1 MTPIDPERWRRLDA
15 ILDELLQLEAPARE
29 ARLAELTCGQPDLR
43 SQVEDLLRRDAAE
56 STLLDSQAATR
67 FEHLLADAAQEAA
80 SPADLAGT
88 EIGPYRIVGKL
99 GEGGMGVVFTARQ
112 AHPDRLVALKVL
124 RAGIFA
130 GSQQLRMFRREAES
144 LGRLNHP
151 GIAAIHDAGRTPEGL
166 HWFAMERVEGST
178 LDTWARSRPAPDT
191 RAEIELRVAVCAAIC
206 DAITHAHQRGVVHLD
221 LKPSNVMVLPQ
232 AAPGAAPVVKV
243 LDFGIARLTGGEA
256 ALTTIGS
263 RGAGF
268 VGTLAYMSPEQADGD
283 PRDLDLRSDV
293 YSLGVLF
300 HEVFTGRVP
309 VDVSGA
315 TLTEAARLV
324 RTQEPARPSL
334 ACRLLRGDLETIL
347 LKALAKDPAQRY
359 QSVAELG
366 DDFRRWRQDLPIIGR
381 PPSTAYQLRKIVAR
395 HRAALG
401 FALALLLAL
410 LGAVGGTTWGLLK
423 ARRAEALARA
433 EAGTAAETAKFL
445 ESVFR
450 VADPGSGRGAEV
462 TARELLENAVAGID
476 TSLAGQPEVR
486 GRLLGVMGTAYR
498 QLGLYRDARPLLEQA
513 IALDRQVLGAE
524 DPRVARSHYT
534 LAGLL
539 RRLGE
544 FDAAREHYQAAL
556 DIRERLGQAED
567 LAASLTGLANLE
579 YDRNRLPE
587 AAALYRRAMALT
599 AATAGDDSPR
609 YASHLTGLALVHWR
623 LGQADS
629 ACAKLERVVEIQR
642 RSLAPDD
649 LDLAWSLSTLSR
661 FYLDGIDRP
670 RARELA
676 AEALA
681 VQERAL
687 GPDHTDVAETLDVLA
702 NLHRLE
708 GSYDVALDLH
718 TRALAIWEKAL
729 GTDHATYAMALDHLS
744 RDLSDVGR
752 LEEAIAAAERVEAI
766 FVRTL
771 DPAHPALIS
780 SRSRLG
786 SFYRDAGDHARA
798 RRLLEQALARCEEH
812 YGKDGRETTEI
823 VIELA
828 RLEILQRRWSAAGQ
842 LYDRALTQAAALP
855 DSSLVLPRLRQE
867 IAEFRAAAAG
877 S

>member
-1 MTPIDPERWRRLDA
+1 MTHTDPERWRRLDA
-15 ILDELLQLEAPARE
+15 ILDELLQMEPDRRA
-29 ARLAELTCGQPDLR
+29 ARLDELTRGEPDLR
-43 SQVEDLLRRDAAE
+43 AEAEDLLRRDAAE
-56 STLLDSQAATR
+56 DTLLDSRAAER
-67 FEHLLADAAQEAA
+67 YDHLLADVAQQAPA
-80 SPADLAGT
+80 PADLAGT
-88 EIGPYRIVGKL
+88 EIGPYRIIDRL

-130 GSQQLRMFRREAES
+130 GTHQLRMFQREAES

-166 HWFAMERVEGST
+166 HWFAMERVEGAT
-178 LDTWARSRPAPDT
+178 LDAWARSRPAPDT
-191 RAEIELRVAVCAAIC
+191 RAEIEVRAAVCAAIC
-206 DAITHAHQRGVVHLD
+206 DAIAHAHQRGVVHLD
-221 LKPSNVMVLPQ
+221 LKPSNVMVLPLAATD
-232 AAPGAAPVVKV
+232 AAPAVKV
-243 LDFGIARLTGGEA
+243 LDFGIARLTGGDA
-256 ALTTIGS
+256 ALTTVGAH
-263 RGAGF
+263 GAGF

-300 HEVFTGRVP
+300 HEVFTGQVP
-309 VDVSGA
+309 VDVRGA
-315 TLTEAARLV
+315 SLTEAARLV

-359 QSVAELG
+359 QGVAELG
-366 DDFRRWRQDLPIIGR
+366 EDFRRWRRDLPIIGR

-395 HRAALG
+395 HRTALA
-401 FALALLLAL
+401 FALALVLAL

-462 TARELLENAVAGID
+462 TARELLQNAVAGID

-513 IALDRQVLGAE
+513 VALERQTLGA
-524 DPRVARSHYT
+524 DSPRVARSHYT

-539 RRLGE
+539 RRVGE
-544 FDAAREHYQAAL
+544 FDAARGHYQEAL
-556 DIRERLGQAED
+556 AIRERLGEPDD
-567 LAASLTGLANLE
+567 LAVSLTGLANLE

-587 AAALYRRAMALT
+587 AVTLYRRALALT
-599 AATAGDDSPR
+599 AATVGDDSPR
-609 YASHLTGLALVHWR
+609 YASHLSGLALAQWR
-623 LGQADS
+623 LGEIDS
-629 ACAKLERVVEIQR
+629 ARVKLERVVEIQR
-642 RSLAPDD
+642 RALAPDD

-661 FYLDGIDRP
+661 LYLDGIDMP

-676 AEALA
+676 TEALA

-687 GPDHTDVAETLDVLA
+687 GPDHTDVAETLDTLA
-702 NLHRLE
+702 NLHRMD
-708 GSYDVALDLH
+708 GRYDVALAMH
-718 TRALAIWEKAL
+718 TRALAIWEASI
-729 GTDHATYAMALDHLS
+729 GADNPTFAMALDHLS
-744 RDLSDVGR
+744 RDLGDLGR
-752 LEEAIAAAERVEAI
+752 LDEAIAAAERVERI
-766 FVRTL
+766 FAQTL
-771 DPAHPALIS
+771 DPDHPALIQ
-780 SRSRLG
+780 SRARLG
-786 SFYRDAGDHARA
+786 SFYRDAGDLARA
-798 RRLLEQALARCEEH
+798 RPLLDGARAHCEKL
-812 YGKDGRETTEI
+812 YGPDSREMMEI

-828 RLEILQRRWSAAGQ
+828 RLEASQGAWAAAAG
-842 LYDRALTQAAALP
+842 LYERALTQAAAQP
-855 DSSLVLPRLRQE
+855 DSATMLPRLRAE
-867 IAEFRAAAAG
+867 IADNPALAG
-877 S
+877 GP